1 MDTDAKKWMGDPIST
16 TQFKQVYNEY
26 ELRTKQDEHYCLYEN
41 LTQIEFS
48 IITHFSFHLD
58 LL

>member
-26 ELRTKQDEHYCLYEN
+26 ELRTKQDEHYCLCEN
-41 LTQIEFS
+41 LTEIKFS
-48 IITHFSFHLD
+48 VIIYFLFYLD